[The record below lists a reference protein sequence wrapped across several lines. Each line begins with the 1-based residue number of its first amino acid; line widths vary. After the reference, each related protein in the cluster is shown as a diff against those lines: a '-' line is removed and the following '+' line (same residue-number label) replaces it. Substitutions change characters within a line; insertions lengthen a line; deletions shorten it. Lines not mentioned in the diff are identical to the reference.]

1 MTGPILRHAAMVF
14 TLTSIVFFSQAQAV
28 RQTAVVKNFEK
39 TAKPYTILTSGKQ
52 VTIKCLKEIKNLM
65 VWSSGGNRVLEQKNI
80 NANQYNFRINI
91 KEKIFFIMI
100 QLADGK
106 TYSEKLGV
114 Q

>member
-1 MTGPILRHAAMVF
+1 
-14 TLTSIVFFSQAQAV
+14 
-28 RQTAVVKNFEK
+28 
-39 TAKPYTILTSGKQ
+39 
-52 VTIKCLKEIKNLM
+52 M

-80 NANQYNFRINI
+80 NANLYQFRISI

-100 QLADGK
+100 RLADGK